1 MTYTLAQMASVLE
14 GTLLQSGP
22 ETPILYLLQ
31 DSRRIIHPQSSLFFA
46 LYTARRDGHEF
57 LGDAYKAGV
66 RNFIVSKDIST
77 ERYEN
82 ANILKVKDTLKALQQ
97 LAAWHRNQFQLPVI
111 GITGSNGKTIVKEWL
126 FQLLESHYHIV
137 RSPRSYNSQIGVP
150 LSVWLISEEDNL
162 GIFEAGISLRG
173 EMEKLEPI
181 IKPAYG
187 ILTNIGAAH
196 DEGFGS
202 REEKLQEKLRLFTHS
217 KWLIYCQDDPLISE
231 QVQSFKE
238 SIHPGLQ
245 LFSWSRSSSNAATP
259 NDNPRLKITRFENE
273 PGQTKLQ
280 AVYQGKDISVTIPYT
295 DEASLENAIHCWCQ
309 LLLLNQDQDSI
320 SQAMDRLQ
328 PVAMRLELKKAIN
341 HCTLINDSYSA
352 DLDSLYIA
360 LDFLV
365 QQRQHTNRT
374 VILSDLLETGQSDD
388 ALYETIARALEKRN
402 ITRFI
407 GIGPRIEENKHKFN
421 CLPQTS
427 FYRDTAD
434 FIHHF
439 PQIGFKEESIL
450 LKGARSFAFE
460 QISHLL
466 ELQAHQTVLEINLS
480 AMAYNLQMHR
490 QLLRPTTKVMAMVKA
505 FSYGSGSYEIANL
518 LQFQKVDYLAVAYA
532 DEGVHLRNSGITLPI
547 MVMNPENTAFETL
560 VQHVLEPEIFSF
572 SLLKSF
578 RTYLEEE
585 GIQRYPVHIKLDTGM
600 HRLGFLPGEVRIL
613 ADLLSSDPTLEVKS
627 VFSHLS
633 SSEDPADDAFTLLQ
647 AQRFDQGCRIL
658 EAQLPQGFLKHL
670 DNTAGV
676 IRHPDLQYDMVRLGI
691 GLYGVSNTPDPLF
704 TLQEVS
710 TLRTTI
716 AQIHHLDPGEFVGY
730 NRRGKILK
738 PSTIATV
745 RIGYADGYSRRLGN
759 GAGKMLVNGVL
770 APTIGNI
777 AMDMAML
784 DITGIEGVAE
794 GDEVQIFGTDLPV
807 QQVADWAG
815 TIPYEILTG
824 ISGRVRRVY
833 FEA

>member
-1 MTYTLAQMASVLE
+1 MTYTLNRMVTVLDAD
-14 GTLLQSGP
+14 LLQSGP
-22 ETPILYLLQ
+22 DTPLLYLLA
-31 DSRRIIHPQSSLFFA
+31 DSRRIIHPESSLFFA
-46 LYTARRDGHEF
+46 LKTARRDGHDFMGE
-57 LGDAYKAGV
+57 AYKAGI
-66 RNFIVSKDIST
+66 RQFIVSKDIST
-77 ERYEN
+77 N
-82 ANILKVKDTLKALQQ
+82 DFPGAGILKVKDTLVALQH
-97 LAAWHRNQFQLPVI
+97 LATWHRAQFHLPVI

-126 FQLLESHYHIV
+126 FQLLENSYHIV

-150 LSVWLISEEDNL
+150 LSVWQIKPEDNL
-162 GIFEAGISLRG
+162 GIFEAGISLPG

-181 IKPAYG
+181 IRPEYG

-202 REEKLQEKLRLFTHS
+202 REEKLQEKLRLFTS
-217 KWLIYCQDDPLISE
+217 ASWLIYCEDDPLIAE
-231 QVQSFKE
+231 QVKSFKD

-245 LFSWSRSSSNAATP
+245 LFSWSRAKDGTVNAKDATL
-259 NDNPRLKITRFENE
+259 RITQLVSE
-273 PGQTKLQ
+273 PGQTIVK
-280 AVYQGKDISVTIPYT
+280 AIFQGTEIQVMIPYT

-309 LLLLNQDQDSI
+309 LLLLKQEPAGIQK
-320 SQAMDRLQ
+320 AMGRLQ
-328 PVAMRLELKKAIN
+328 PVAMRLELKRAIN

-352 DLDSLYIA
+352 DLDSLSIA

-365 QQRQHTNRT
+365 QQRQHSKKT
-374 VILSDLLETGQSDD
+374 VILSDLMETGQSDE
-388 ALYETIARALEKRN
+388 AIFTIVAQALEKRN
-402 ITRFI
+402 ISRLI
-407 GIGPRIEENKHKFN
+407 GIGPRIAENKHKFSH
-421 CLPQTS
+421 LPETQFFQDTS
-427 FYRDTAD
+427 A
-434 FIHHF
+434 FIHKF
-439 PQIGFKEESIL
+439 PQIGFRDESIL
-450 LKGARSFAFE
+450 LKGARTFAFE

-466 ELQAHQTVLEINLS
+466 ELQAHQTVLEIDLS
-480 AMAYNLQMHR
+480 AMAYNLQLYR
-490 QLLRPTTKVMAMVKA
+490 QLLRPRTKIMAMVKA

-518 LQFQKVDYLAVAYA
+518 LQYQKVDYLAVAYA
-532 DEGVHLRNSGITLPI
+532 DEGVHLRTSGITLPI
-547 MVMNPENTAFETL
+547 MVMNPETSAFETL

-572 SLLKSF
+572 SLLRSF

-600 HRLGFLPGEVRIL
+600 HRLGFLADEVRIL
-613 ADLLSSDPTLEVKS
+613 ADMLKGDPTLEVKS

-633 SSEDPADDAFTLLQ
+633 SSEDPGDDAFTLLQ
-647 AQRFDQGCRIL
+647 AQRFDQGCRLL
-658 EAQLPQGFLKHL
+658 EQQLPQPFLKHL

-691 GLYGVSNTPDPLF
+691 GLYGVNNTPSPKF
-704 TLQEVS
+704 TLREVS
-710 TLRTTI
+710 TLKTTI
-716 AQIHHLDPGEFVGY
+716 AQIHQLEPGEFVGY
-730 NRRGKILK
+730 NRKGKILK

-745 RIGYADGYSRRLGN
+745 RIGYADGYTRRLGN
-759 GAGKMLVNGVL
+759 GVGKMLVKGVL

-784 DITGIEGVAE
+784 DITGIEGVEE
-794 GDEVQIFGTDLPV
+794 GEEVQIFGTDLPV

>member
-1 MTYTLAQMASVLE
+1 MAAVLDAE
-14 GTLLQSGP
+14 LIRSGP
-22 ETPILYLLQ
+22 DTPILYLLQ
-31 DSRRIIHPQSSLFFA
+31 DSRRIIHPGNSLFFA
-46 LYTARRDGHEF
+46 LKTTRRDGHDF
-57 LGDAYKAGV
+57 IADAYKAGV
-66 RNFIVSKDIST
+66 RQFIVSKDIS
-77 ERYEN
+77 
-82 ANILKVKDTLKALQQ
+82 ANDFPGAGILKVKDTLTALQH
-97 LAAWHRNQFQLPVI
+97 LAAWHRAQFQLPVI

-126 FQLLESHYHIV
+126 FQLMESNYRIV

-150 LSVWLISEEDNL
+150 LSVWQIKPADNL
-162 GIFEAGISLRG
+162 GIFEAGISLPG

-181 IKPAYG
+181 IRPEYG

-196 DEGFGS
+196 DEGFGT
-202 REEKLQEKLRLFTHS
+202 REEKLQEKLRLFTRAT
-217 KWLIYCQDDPLISE
+217 WLIYSEDDPLIAE
-231 QVQSFKE
+231 QVQSFKA
-238 SIHPGLQ
+238 SIHPGLK
-245 LFSWSRSSSNAATP
+245 LFSWGHSVNATLHII
-259 NDNPRLKITRFENE
+259 RLQST
-273 PGQTKLQ
+273 PGQTIVE
-280 AVYQGKDISVTIPYT
+280 AEYQGTNLSVTIPYT

-309 LLLLNQDQDSI
+309 LLLLHQDQTGI
-320 SQAMDRLQ
+320 SQAMGRLQ
-328 PVAMRLELKKAIN
+328 PVAMRLELKSAIN

-365 QQRQHTNRT
+365 QQRQHIKRT
-374 VILSDLLETGQSDD
+374 VILSDLMETGQSDESIFSTV
-388 ALYETIARALEKRN
+388 AQALENRH
-402 ITRFI
+402 ISRLI

-421 CLPQTS
+421 KIPETR
-427 FYRDTAD
+427 FYPDTDA
-434 FIHHF
+434 FIRQF
-439 PQIGFKEESIL
+439 PQIGFREESIL
-450 LKGARSFAFE
+450 LKGARTFAFE

-480 AMAYNLQMHR
+480 AMAYNLRLHR

-518 LQFQKVDYLAVAYA
+518 LQYQKVDYLAVAYA
-532 DEGVHLRNSGITLPI
+532 DEGVHLRTSGITLPI
-547 MVMNPENTAFETL
+547 MVMNPETSAFETL

-600 HRLGFLPGEVRIL
+600 HRLGFLPDEVRLL
-613 ADLLSSDPTLEVKS
+613 ADILGADPTLEVKS

-633 SSEDPADDAFTLLQ
+633 SSEDPGDDAFTLLQ
-647 AQRFDQGCRIL
+647 AQRFDQGCHIL
-658 EAQLPQGFLKHL
+658 EQQLSQPFLKHL

-691 GLYGVSNTPDPLF
+691 GLYGVNNTPSPLF

-710 TLRTTI
+710 TLKTTI

-745 RIGYADGYSRRLGN
+745 RIGYADGYTRRLGN
-759 GAGKMLVNGVL
+759 GVGKMLVKGVL
-770 APTIGNI
+770 APTIGSI

-784 DITGIEGVAE
+784 DITGIQGVEEGE
-794 GDEVQIFGTDLPV
+794 EVQIFGTDLPV

-824 ISGRVRRVY
+824 ISGRVRRIY